1 MKLPNGKLS
10 ALISSHFYT
19 ICYIP
24 VTYYMYFICAH
35 IALRFTVRFPSAQAT
50 NQTPCLPVRRG
61 RAYRLLLHGYTY

>member
-1 MKLPNGKLS
+1 MGKLS

-35 IALRFTVRFPSAQAT
+35 IALRFTVRFPSAPSKRQELFPLMRPGRLC
-50 NQTPCLPVRRG
+50 TP
-61 RAYRLLLHGYTY
+61 